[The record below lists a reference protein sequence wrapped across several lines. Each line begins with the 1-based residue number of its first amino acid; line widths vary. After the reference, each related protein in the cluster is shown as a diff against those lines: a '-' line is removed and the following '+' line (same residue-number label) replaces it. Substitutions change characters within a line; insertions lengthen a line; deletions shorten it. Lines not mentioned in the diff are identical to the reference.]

1 MKFYSTNKYANEVS
15 FKTALLTGMPQDK
28 GLYMP
33 EYIPDISK
41 IFKQEANL
49 NFQEISFL
57 IASSFIR
64 DELSNNEIH
73 NIIEN
78 CITFDAPNY
87 HVFDNTYCLE
97 LFHGPTLAF
106 KDFGARFM
114 ARCMELFIA
123 NHEKEINILVATSGD
138 TGSAVAHGFYGVEGI
153 NVIILYPKGKVS
165 DIQEKQLT
173 TLDKNIYSLEVD
185 GTFDDCQ
192 KLVKRAFLD
201 KNLNDNIQLSS
212 ANSINIARLIP
223 QSFYY
228 AYSYLKLENKSIPT
242 IYSVPCGNFG
252 NITAGLMAKKMG
264 VPINKFIASTNLNDV
279 VPNYFKTGDYKPRKS
294 IQTISNAMDV
304 GNPSNIARIMNMYD
318 TLDNLRL
325 DMSSWSF
332 DESETSNMISEVY
345 NKNNYLID
353 PHSSVA
359 LLGLLKNSLFNKHS
373 IKNKIFLGTAHPG
386 KFSDVVEP
394 IIGNSIQLP
403 KRLERVLSLKKHSV
417 LLNNDYNEFYDYLLK
432 TFQ

>member
-1 MKFYSTNKYANEVS
+1 MKFYSTNKDSNEVD
-15 FKTALLTGMPQDK
+15 FETALLRGMPQDK
-28 GLYMP
+28 GLYVP

-41 IFKQEANL
+41 IFNQGTDL
-49 NFQEISFL
+49 TFQEISFL
-57 IASSFIR
+57 IASSFIK

-87 HVFDNTYCLE
+87 HISDNTYCLE

-114 ARCMELFIA
+114 ARCMECFIS
-123 NHEKEINILVATSGD
+123 NYEKEINILVATSGD
-138 TGSAVAHGFYGVEGI
+138 TGSAVAHGFYEVEGI

-165 DIQEKQLT
+165 EVQEKQLT
-173 TLDKNIYSLEVD
+173 TLDKNIYSLEID

-228 AYSYLKLENKSIPT
+228 AYSYLQLDNKSIPT
-242 IYSVPCGNFG
+242 IYSIPCGNFG

-264 VPINKFIASTNLNDV
+264 VPINRFIASTNLNDV
-279 VPNYFKTGDYKPRKS
+279 VPNYFKTGDYKPQKS
-294 IQTISNAMDV
+294 VQTISNAMDV
-304 GNPSNIARIMNMYD
+304 GNPSNMARIMNMYD

-325 DMSSWSF
+325 DMSCWSF
-332 DESETSNMISEVY
+332 NESETSDTILEVY
-345 NKNNYLID
+345 SKNNYLID
-353 PHSSVA
+353 PHSSIA
-359 LLGLLKNSLFNKHS
+359 LLGLLKDSSFNKNN
-373 IKNKIFLGTAHPG
+373 IKNKIFLGTAHPS
-386 KFSDVVEP
+386 KFLDVVEP
-394 IIGNSIQLP
+394 IIDNSIQLP
-403 KRLERVLSLKKHSV
+403 KRLESVLSLKKRSV
-417 LLNNDYNEFYDYLLK
+417 FLNNDYDEFYDYLLK

>member
-1 MKFYSTNKYANEVS
+1 MKFYSTNKDSNEVN
-15 FKTALLTGMPQDK
+15 FETALLRGMPQDK
-28 GLYMP
+28 GLYVP

-41 IFKQEANL
+41 IFNQGANL
-49 NFQEISFL
+49 TFQEISFL
-57 IASSFIR
+57 IASSFIK

-73 NIIEN
+73 NIIES

-87 HVFDNTYCLE
+87 HISDNTYCLE

-114 ARCMELFIA
+114 ARCMERFIS
-123 NHEKEINILVATSGD
+123 NYEKEINILVATSGD
-138 TGSAVAHGFYGVEGI
+138 TGSAVAHGFYEVEGI

-165 DIQEKQLT
+165 EVQEKQLT
-173 TLDKNIYSLEVD
+173 TLDKNIYSLEID

-228 AYSYLKLENKSIPT
+228 AYSYLQLDNKNIPT
-242 IYSVPCGNFG
+242 IYSIPCGNFG

-264 VPINKFIASTNLNDV
+264 VPINRFIASTNLNDV
-279 VPNYFKTGDYKPRKS
+279 VPNYFKTGDYKPQKS

-304 GNPSNIARIMNMYD
+304 GNPSNMARIMNMYD

-325 DMSSWSF
+325 DMSCWSF
-332 DESETSNMISEVY
+332 NESETLDMILDVY
-345 NKNNYLID
+345 SKNNYLID
-353 PHSSVA
+353 PHSSIA
-359 LLGLLKNSLFNKHS
+359 LLGLLKDSFLNKNN
-373 IKNKIFLGTAHPG
+373 IKNKIFLGTAHPS

-394 IIGNSIQLP
+394 IIGNSIRLP
-403 KRLERVLSLKKHSV
+403 KRLESVLSLKKRSV
-417 LLNNDYNEFYDYLLK
+417 FLNNDYDEFYDYLLK

>member
-1 MKFYSTNKYANEVS
+1 MKFYSTNKDSNEVN
-15 FKTALLTGMPQDK
+15 FETALLRGMPQDK
-28 GLYMP
+28 GLYVP

-41 IFKQEANL
+41 IFNQGANL
-49 NFQEISFL
+49 TFQEISFL
-57 IASSFIR
+57 IASSFIK

-73 NIIEN
+73 NIIES

-87 HVFDNTYCLE
+87 HISDNTYCLE

-114 ARCMELFIA
+114 ARCMERFIS
-123 NHEKEINILVATSGD
+123 NYEKEINILVATSGD
-138 TGSAVAHGFYGVEGI
+138 TGSAVAHGFYEVEGI

-165 DIQEKQLT
+165 EVQEKQLT
-173 TLDKNIYSLEVD
+173 TLDKNIYSLEID

-228 AYSYLKLENKSIPT
+228 AYSYLQLDNKNIPT
-242 IYSVPCGNFG
+242 IYSIPCGNFG

-264 VPINKFIASTNLNDV
+264 VPINRFIASTNLNDV
-279 VPNYFKTGDYKPRKS
+279 VPNYFKTGDYKPQKS

-304 GNPSNIARIMNMYD
+304 GNPSNMARIMNMYD

-325 DMSSWSF
+325 DMSCWSF
-332 DESETSNMISEVY
+332 NESETSDTILEVY
-345 NKNNYLID
+345 SKNNYLID
-353 PHSSVA
+353 PHTSS
-359 LLGLLKNSLFNKHS
+359 NPYF
-373 IKNKIFLGTAHPG
+373 
-386 KFSDVVEP
+386 
-394 IIGNSIQLP
+394 
-403 KRLERVLSLKKHSV
+403 RVDLCP
-417 LLNNDYNEFYDYLLK
+417 E
-432 TFQ
+432 QI